1 MKKTIGISLG
11 LLVLFSILL
20 YFIVSHSEIYSVF
33 FDRQRLAQ
41 FIKSF
46 GSVSPLIFIAL
57 QVFQV
62 LFAPIPGEV
71 TGFLGGFIYGNFF
84 GLLYSTIGLGIGSWL
99 AFIFA
104 RWVGRPLVERIINP
118 KTMERYDYLMA
129 HQGTW
134 IAFPFFNPRISQRL
148 SLLPPGAGPYGFEN
162 LFDYLHGRTFS
173 GNGPVDLPGSSG
185 RRSDLQY
192 RRTGVKNHAVAG
204 ANERCGATPMRRFLS
219 REGWDRRQLTGAAAD
234 ARHCA
239 AVHPLEIALA
249 LQAFQVT
256 ADGGLGDSE
265 RRLSSVRARR
275 FPV

>member
-1 MKKTIGISLG
+1 MKKTLGISLG

-20 YFIVSHSEIYSVF
+20 YFIVNHSAIYSVF
-33 FDRQRLAQ
+33 FDRQRLAH

-129 HQGTW
+129 HKGTW
-134 IAFPFFNPRISQRL
+134 IAFLLFLIPGFPKDYLCYLLGLGHMDLKSFLIISTAGRFLGTALLTFQGHLAREKNYL
-148 SLLPPGAGPYGFEN
+148 ALGIMLGISLLLLGGAFLLRPKLEAALRRHRDHHHWKVAEKHRKEKEATGPE
-162 LFDYLHGRTFS
+162 
-173 GNGPVDLPGSSG
+173 
-185 RRSDLQY
+185 
-192 RRTGVKNHAVAG
+192 
-204 ANERCGATPMRRFLS
+204 
-219 REGWDRRQLTGAAAD
+219 
-234 ARHCA
+234 
-239 AVHPLEIALA
+239 
-249 LQAFQVT
+249 
-256 ADGGLGDSE
+256 
-265 RRLSSVRARR
+265 
-275 FPV
+275 

>member
-20 YFIVSHSEIYSVF
+20 CFFVSQSEIYTVF

-84 GLLYSTIGLGIGSWL
+84 GILYSTIGLGLGSWL

-134 IAFPFFNPRISQRL
+134 IAFLLFLIPGFPKDYLCYLLGLGHMDLKTFLIISTVGRFLGTALLTYQGHLAREKNYL
-148 SLLPPGAGPYGFEN
+148 VLGIMIGISLL
-162 LFDYLHGRTFS
+162 LL
-173 GNGPVDLPGSSG
+173 
-185 RRSDLQY
+185 
-192 RRTGVKNHAVAG
+192 AG
-204 ANERCGATPMRRFLS
+204 AYFFRPKLEAAIRRHRDLHHWKVSEKHRKEKGATRP
-219 REGWDRRQLTGAAAD
+219 E
-234 ARHCA
+234 
-239 AVHPLEIALA
+239 
-249 LQAFQVT
+249 
-256 ADGGLGDSE
+256 
-265 RRLSSVRARR
+265 
-275 FPV
+275 

>member
-20 YFIVSHSEIYSVF
+20 YFFVSQSEIYSVF
-33 FDRQRLAQ
+33 FDRHRLAQ

-134 IAFPFFNPRISQRL
+134 IAFLLFLIPGFPKDYLCYLLGLGHMDLKTFLIISTAGRFLGTALLTFQGHLAREKNYL
-148 SLLPPGAGPYGFEN
+148 VLGIMIGISLL
-162 LFDYLHGRTFS
+162 LL
-173 GNGPVDLPGSSG
+173 
-185 RRSDLQY
+185 
-192 RRTGVKNHAVAG
+192 AG
-204 ANERCGATPMRRFLS
+204 AYFLRPKLEAAIRRHRDRHHWKVMEKQRKEKGAT
-219 REGWDRRQLTGAAAD
+219 
-234 ARHCA
+234 
-239 AVHPLEIALA
+239 HPE
-249 LQAFQVT
+249 
-256 ADGGLGDSE
+256 
-265 RRLSSVRARR
+265 
-275 FPV
+275 

>member
-20 YFIVSHSEIYSVF
+20 YLIVNQSEFYSFF
-33 FDRQRLAQ
+33 FDRQRLAR

-46 GSVSPLIFIAL
+46 GSVSPLIFIGL

-104 RWVGRPLVERIINP
+104 RWVGRPLVERIIKP

-129 HQGTW
+129 HKGTW
-134 IAFPFFNPRISQRL
+134 IAFLLFLIPGFPKDYLCYLLGLGHMDLKTFLIISTAGRFLGTAFLSFQGHLAREKNYL
-148 SLLPPGAGPYGFEN
+148 ALGIMIGISLLLLGGAFFLRPRLEAAIRRHRDHHHWKALEKHRQEKEATRPEGKVEG
-162 LFDYLHGRTFS
+162 
-173 GNGPVDLPGSSG
+173 DLS
-185 RRSDLQY
+185 
-192 RRTGVKNHAVAG
+192 
-204 ANERCGATPMRRFLS
+204 
-219 REGWDRRQLTGAAAD
+219 
-234 ARHCA
+234 
-239 AVHPLEIALA
+239 
-249 LQAFQVT
+249 
-256 ADGGLGDSE
+256 
-265 RRLSSVRARR
+265 
-275 FPV
+275 